1 MSHSFACQNTSGHD
15 GGRPASTPWT
25 YVSEPSRTAGTTHA
39 AAMINQS
46 RPIFTRRRYLPGESW
61 GDAGSEWLYRCSRR
75 SKASARI
82 NADGKQP
89 RTHADRQSACRQL
102 DSVPGHPGR
111 TNRPTTF
118 DQRHGLGDSPS
129 VERPDNG
136 APRIANARVLRRPP
150 SRGTKP
156 LIRDPLRSRQQ
167 THCWTAQSH
176 HPGWNRL
183 RPRKA

>member
-89 RTHADRQSACRQL
+89 RTYADRQSACRQL
-102 DSVPGHPGR
+102 DSVPGSRLCKKGSATGHPIAGSAQRAAGHVQKRERAPVPVGR
-111 TNRPTTF
+111 
-118 DQRHGLGDSPS
+118 
-129 VERPDNG
+129 
-136 APRIANARVLRRPP
+136 
-150 SRGTKP
+150 
-156 LIRDPLRSRQQ
+156 
-167 THCWTAQSH
+167 
-176 HPGWNRL
+176 
-183 RPRKA
+183 